1 MREWLYWFWGKLPQ
15 LRRHEE
21 PDMTFRAIEMI
32 LLACAASFPAV
43 PQAGTHAEDGTL
55 LSSEPCPLRDTTRY
69 ADYVAAVRRTLDEE
83 RKDAAEEHI
92 VMPAISEARL
102 RAALATPAEFA
113 EHIAYAGFECR
124 KVGYASGG
132 LVIAGLLWKP
142 IDTAGKSFPLLIAN
156 RGGNRD
162 FGTMSPWLYWGWHDF
177 LKAGYVV
184 LASQYRGAPGSEGQD
199 GFGGA
204 DLDDV
209 RALLP
214 LARGLGYVDM
224 RNIFMFGGSRG
235 GMETY
240 MLARS
245 GFPLRAMA
253 IRAGSADEQRLL
265 AERPGMG
272 DEYKELVPEYRVDP
286 KAALARRSA
295 ALWAN
300 EIKVPTIIF
309 HGTDD
314 WRVDPRDALDVV
326 RGLAAARTPYELHMY
341 EGDTHAITLNE
352 RDMIARTLAFFE
364 RHRKAT
370 P

>member
-1 MREWLYWFWGKLPQ
+1 MPFREIA
-15 LRRHEE
+15 
-21 PDMTFRAIEMI
+21 MM
-32 LLACAASFPAV
+32 LLSYAAFFPAV
-43 PQAGTHAEDGTL
+43 LQASTNAKDGTL
-55 LSSEPCPLRDTTRY
+55 LSSEPCPHRDTVRH
-69 ADYVAAVRRTLDEE
+69 ADYVAAIRRDLDQE
-83 RKDAAEEHI
+83 RKRAAEEHI

-102 RAALATPAEFA
+102 QAALATPAEFA

-124 KVGYASGG
+124 KISYASGG
-132 LVIAGLLWKP
+132 LVIAGLIWKP
-142 IDTAGKSFPLLIAN
+142 IDTTGKSFPLLIAN

-209 RALLP
+209 WSLLP
-214 LARGLGYVDM
+214 LARRLGYVDM

-235 GMETY
+235 GMESY

-253 IRAGSADEQRLL
+253 IRAGSADEHRELS
-265 AERPGMG
+265 ERPDME
-272 DEYKELVPEYRVDP
+272 DVYKELVPEYRIDP
-286 KAALARRSA
+286 KAALDRRSA

-314 WRVDPRDALDVV
+314 WRVDPQDALDVA
-326 RGLAAARTPYELHMY
+326 RGLTAAHTPYELHVY
-341 EGDTHAITLNE
+341 EGDTHAMTLNE
-352 RDMIARTLAFFE
+352 HDMIARTLAFFE
-364 RHRKAT
+364 RYKKTT

>member
-1 MREWLYWFWGKLPQ
+1 VPFQ
-15 LRRHEE
+15 
-21 PDMTFRAIEMI
+21 AIATI
-32 LLACAASFPAV
+32 FIVVCTASFPAV
-43 PQAGTHAEDGTL
+43 AEAGTNAPDGTL
-55 LSSEPCPLRDTTRY
+55 LSSAPCPPRDTTRY
-69 ADYVAAVRRTLDEE
+69 ADYVAGVHRELDEE
-83 RKDAAEEHI
+83 RRQAAEEHI
-92 VMPAISEARL
+92 AIPAIDEARL

-113 EHIAYAGFECR
+113 AHVAYAGFECR
-124 KVGYASGG
+124 EIRYASDG

-142 IDTAGKSFPLLIAN
+142 VDTAGKSLPLLISN

-162 FGTMSPWLYWGWHDF
+162 FGAMSPWTYWGWHDF

-184 LASQYRGAPGSEGQD
+184 LASQYRGGPGSEGQD
-199 GFGGA
+199 GFGGG

-214 LARGLGYVDM
+214 LARGLGYIDM

-253 IRAGSADEQRLL
+253 IRAGSADLRRALGKRPDF
-265 AERPGMG
+265 AEIYAG
-272 DEYKELVPEYRVDP
+272 LVPEYRTDP
-286 KAALARRSA
+286 GAALERRSA
-295 ALWAN
+295 AQWAG

-314 WRVDPRDALDVV
+314 WRVDPQDALDVA
-326 RGLAAARTPYELHMY
+326 RGLGKAGTPYELHMY
-341 EGDTHAITLNE
+341 HGDTHAMTLDE
-352 RDMIARTLAFFE
+352 RDMITRTLAFFD
-364 RHRKAT
+364 RFRAR

>member
-1 MREWLYWFWGKLPQ
+1 
-15 LRRHEE
+15 
-21 PDMTFRAIEMI
+21 MTFPATALM

-43 PQAGTHAEDGTL
+43 LQAATNAQDGTL
-55 LSSEPCPLRDTTRY
+55 LSSAPCPPRDTVRH
-69 ADYVAAVRRTLDEE
+69 ADYVAGVRRELEQE

-92 VMPAISEARL
+92 VMPAISDARL
-102 RAALATPAEFA
+102 RAALATPAEF
-113 EHIAYAGFECR
+113 EQHIAYAGFECR
-124 KVGYASGG
+124 KISYASGG

-142 IDTAGKSFPLLIAN
+142 IDTTGKSFPLLIAN

-214 LARGLGYVDM
+214 LARRLGYVDL
-224 RNIFMFGGSRG
+224 RNVFMFGGSRG

-253 IRAGSADEQRLL
+253 IRAGSADEHRGL
-265 AERPGMG
+265 AERPAMK
-272 DEYKELVPEYRVDP
+272 EVYKELVPEYRTDP
-286 KAALARRSA
+286 EAALDRRSA

-309 HGTDD
+309 QGADD
-314 WRVDPRDALDVV
+314 WRVDPQDALDVA
-326 RGLAAARTPYELHMY
+326 RGLTAAHTPYELHMY
-341 EGDTHAITLNE
+341 EGDTHAMTLNQ

-364 RHRKAT
+364 RYKKT
-370 P
+370 TS